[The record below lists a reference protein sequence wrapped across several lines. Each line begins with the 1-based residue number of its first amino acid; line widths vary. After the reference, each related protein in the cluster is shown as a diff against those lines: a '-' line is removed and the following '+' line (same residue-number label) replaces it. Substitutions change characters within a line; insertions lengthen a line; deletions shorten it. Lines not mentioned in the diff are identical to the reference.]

1 MRQHFKL
8 GRTAGFTLVEIMM
21 VILILALLLAIVVP
35 YYVRQRATAQAGNCI
50 NNLYKIESAS
60 YVFALEKGL
69 KTGDPI
75 IYPDDLK
82 PYLKLRQSGQI
93 PPCPA
98 GGVYA
103 IAAVGDRASCSLS
116 NSVIPA
122 HIAP

>member
-1 MRQHFKL
+1 MQLNFKSA
-8 GRTAGFTLVEIMM
+8 RAAGFTLVEIMI

-35 YYVRQRATAQAGNCI
+35 YYVRQRATAQAGICI

-69 KTGDPI
+69 KPGDPI

-82 PYLKLRQSGQI
+82 PYLKLQQSGQI

-98 GGVYA
+98 GGIYT
-103 IAAVGDRASCSLS
+103 IAAVGDRVSCSLS
-116 NSVIPA
+116 NSVTPA